1 MNFRFYRPLLPYV
14 VAIAATGAAILLTL
28 WLEPLLTR
36 TIGAFFYL
44 AVIFSSWYGGI
55 RPGIVAIVL
64 STLAINYFFIPPIR
78 QLAIQN
84 IGDLL
89 RLAIFLLVAFSI
101 SWLNNDLRHNKRK
114 VEQLSQRLLQEN
126 AEQLRMALAS
136 ARMGMWDWNLLTG
149 EIIWSPEHEQLL
161 GLAPGSFDGRYSTF
175 DDRLYPDDRDG
186 LLRVVER
193 SRRDRTVYQH
203 EFRVIWTDGSIH
215 WIEGRGQFFYDA
227 SGQPVR
233 MTGTV
238 MDIDQ
243 RKHTEIALKQSE
255 QQLRAILDAEPECVK
270 VISTDGILQTINP
283 VGLTM
288 LESDS
293 LEQVLGLCVVPL
305 IDPAYRQQFL
315 EFTQA
320 AANDKPGI
328 LEFEM
333 VGLKGTRRWL
343 ESHAVPIKISQAAI
357 THVLSVTRDITDRKR
372 AEAELQ
378 QAKAELELRVA
389 ERTAELTQT
398 NALLQTELKKREEVE
413 AALRQSAAEIQDLYD
428 NAPCG
433 YHSLDSGG
441 KFIQI
446 NNTELEWLGYRREE
460 IIGKKFTDVIT
471 PDSLPVFQANFP
483 KFKQ

>member
-1 MNFRFYRPLLPYV
+1 
-14 VAIAATGAAILLTL
+14 
-28 WLEPLLTR
+28 
-36 TIGAFFYL
+36 
-44 AVIFSSWYGGI
+44 
-55 RPGIVAIVL
+55 
-64 STLAINYFFIPPIR
+64 
-78 QLAIQN
+78 
-84 IGDLL
+84 
-89 RLAIFLLVAFSI
+89 
-101 SWLNNDLRHNKRK
+101 
-114 VEQLSQRLLQEN
+114 
-126 AEQLRMALAS
+126 
-136 ARMGMWDWNLLTG
+136 
-149 EIIWSPEHEQLL
+149 
-161 GLAPGSFDGRYSTF
+161 
-175 DDRLYPDDRDG
+175 
-186 LLRVVER
+186 
-193 SRRDRTVYQH
+193 
-203 EFRVIWTDGSIH
+203 
-215 WIEGRGQFFYDA
+215 
-227 SGQPVR
+227 
-233 MTGTV
+233 
-238 MDIDQ
+238 
-243 RKHTEIALKQSE
+243 
-255 QQLRAILDAEPECVK
+255 